1 MIERSMRKTL
11 LVIIV
16 MLLSIVQAGDL
27 KKAETEHFTLVF
39 SEDSLSTARYLF
51 SVMEE
56 CYDELTGF
64 FGEDPHL
71 SMPVYIKEDENSFN
85 AYFTSFPSN
94 HIVIYSAYIPESLSF
109 GSETLKLVF
118 LHELTHAFTF
128 SFRGTLGKI
137 TSTVFGDGADLANLL
152 HFLYFLQE
160 GIAVYTESRNR
171 NGRLSDPFM
180 LSSITEAVSE
190 GIDVSYMDASGGRDI
205 KPYGDLGYIYG
216 GAFLRHAAEK
226 YGEARL
232 AEFFVKIS
240 KGVFSFPQ
248 NTWTDMFCKTL
259 WDEWKDFMASVT
271 PPGDIRFPI
280 TVRTGMRYVT
290 DLASDGRDVFHVSPS
305 SSAVIRLSDGK
316 TLKTLPGA
324 GHLSSSDEY
333 LTLSYSAGELQYTL
347 LLDTDGNR
355 KECFDGYHMGT
366 HLSGSGHLLLVRSS
380 DLSTF
385 IDITDLHGNVQK
397 TISIGRAS
405 LTALSPSGHAIIDG
419 NICQIDSE
427 TGNITVYTVPDDVLI
442 SSLSAS
448 GDKLSFSYVMGS
460 DVWTLPRYGEFEN
473 GTYRLYGSF
482 FLGGVNNPVRIGDDV
497 YFTSDFFDAAAVSR
511 ENISQ
516 FGNAGTYETCSYSFI
531 PESFTEEQT
540 SYVNYVPIL
549 SLLRGTFF
557 PLALGSSG
565 NLTLAG
571 PGLTWVT
578 MDASEE
584 LTLLFSLGWAPTD
597 RWFAAAGM
605 SYRDFGV
612 RGTAGLKDGRTD
624 FDVSLSYTPTI
635 HFSYLTRTLS
645 LSETVKYS
653 SGQNRFSNELSVTY
667 SDRVKKGAHRY
678 HVAGYSV
685 GLTLNGLTPMIGG
698 TIFIPSLFP
707 EGRTDRPD
715 FSMPAAISMTY
726 DPNAVKL
733 KSSLSVRLMT
743 AEIQTPVRFLCLY
756 MNSFSLKATGE
767 VTTHISGVSGYRISL
782 DAAFLLSPV
791 LGTLSSMQWELGARL
806 SYEGSVSF
814 SLIFTPI

>member
-1 MIERSMRKTL
+1 MRKIL
-11 LVIIV
+11 LIIIV
-16 MLLSIVQAGDL
+16 MLLSFVRAGDL

-51 SVMEE
+51 YVMEE
-56 CYDELTGF
+56 CYDELTVF

-85 AYFTSFPSN
+85 AYFSSFPSN
-94 HIVIYSAYIPESLSF
+94 HIVIYSAHVPQSLSF
-109 GSETLKLVF
+109 GSDTLKLVF

-137 TSTVFGDGADLANLL
+137 TTAVFGDGADAANLL

-160 GIAVYTESRNR
+160 GIAVYTESRNG

-226 YGEARL
+226 YGEERL

-248 NTWTDMFCKTL
+248 NTWSDMFCKTL
-259 WDEWKDFMASVT
+259 WDEWKEFMASVT
-271 PPGDIRFPI
+271 PPGNISFPF
-280 TVRTGMRYVT
+280 TVKTGMRYVT
-290 DLASDGRDVFHVSPS
+290 DLASDGSDVFCVSPS
-305 SSAVIRLSDGK
+305 SSALIRLSDGK
-316 TLKTLPGA
+316 TIMTLPGA
-324 GHLSSSDEY
+324 AHLSSSDEY
-333 LTLSYSAGELQYTL
+333 LTLSYSAGELKYTL
-347 LLDTDGNR
+347 LLDTDGSR
-355 KECFDGYHMGT
+355 KKCFDGYHMGT
-366 HLSGSGHLLLVRSS
+366 HLSGSDHLLLVRSS
-380 DLSTF
+380 DLSSF
-385 IDITDLHGNVQK
+385 IDITDLMGNVLV
-397 TISIGRAS
+397 TIPIGRAE

-419 NICQIDSE
+419 QLCLIDPQ
-427 TGNITVYTVPDDVLI
+427 TGNITVYPVPDDVQI

-448 GDKLSFSYVMGS
+448 GDTLSFSYVM
-460 DVWTLPRYGEFEN
+460 DTDTWTLPRYGEFEN
-473 GTYRLYGSF
+473 GTYLLYGSH
-482 FLGGVNNPVRIGDDV
+482 FLGGVNNPVRIGDEV
-497 YFTSDFFDAAAVSR
+497 YFTSDFFDSAAVSK
-511 ENISQ
+511 ENIGQ
-516 FGNAGTYETCSYSFI
+516 FGPVSAYETCSAPFF
-531 PESFTEEQT
+531 PESFDEEQV
-540 SYVNYVPIL
+540 SYENYVPML
-549 SLLRGTFF
+549 SLMRGTFF
-557 PLALGSSG
+557 PLALGFTGSR
-565 NLTLAG
+565 TLAG

-584 LTLLFSLGWAPTD
+584 LSLLLSLGWDPADT
-597 RWFAAAGM
+597 WFAAAGM

-612 RGTAGLKDGRTD
+612 RGTARLKDGRTD
-624 FDVSLSYTPTI
+624 FDVSLSYTLTI

-685 GLTLNGLTPMIGG
+685 GLTMNDLSPVIGG
-698 TIFIPSLFP
+698 TICIPSLFP
-707 EGRTDRPD
+707 EGRTDSPD
-715 FSMPAAISMTY
+715 FSMPAIISMTY

-733 KSSLSVRLMT
+733 KSSLSVRLVT
-743 AEIQTPVRFLCLY
+743 AEIQRPVRFLC
-756 MNSFSLKATGE
+756 
-767 VTTHISGVSGYRISL
+767 
-782 DAAFLLSPV
+782 
-791 LGTLSSMQWELGARL
+791 
-806 SYEGSVSF
+806 
-814 SLIFTPI
+814 